1 MNGGGRSRY
10 ASRRRSMRLAASAAC
25 KFPAHVQE
33 LDGALY
39 LVGGDNGISWAR
51 LRKRVGRARV
61 ALLIEMDQLA
71 RSLDGEFTGFNP
83 DDEWMGVWRQA
94 AYGDACV
101 G

>member
-1 MNGGGRSRY
+1 MN
-10 ASRRRSMRLAASAAC
+10 LAASAAC
-25 KFPAHVQE
+25 KFPARVQE

-51 LRKRVGRARV
+51 LRKRVGRARL

-83 DDEWMGVWRQA
+83 DDEWASGGKLPMGMPA
-94 AYGDACV
+94 SDDASDEESESSWPL
-101 G
+101 GY